1 MWVKTDEHSPDDQRS
16 EASILTLI
24 ESSSAGGEFRAG
36 EGEKDRRMRAIFPS
50 LEISHIPTANF
61 SSWVWA
67 ERPEGRSLKIS
78 DSQTWLNM
86 NNTENLI
93 VKKKY
98 QISQH

>member
-1 MWVKTDEHSPDDQRS
+1 MWVKTDEHSPDDQRA